1 MQIDGRCLCGHISYE
16 AEIDPDA
23 VIICHCTDC
32 QINSATAFRYGVL
45 VKVDD
50 FRLIS
55 GELRRYIKTNDSG
68 RQRALSFCPECGTS
82 IHGGDVSDP
91 QLLSLRLGTA
101 RQRHA
106 LVPRVQIWRRSAIG
120 WLGAIDS
127 MEAFDTQPQSDRFNA
142 R

>member
-1 MQIDGRCLCGHISYE
+1 MKIDGRCLCGHIRYE
-16 AEIDPDA
+16 AEIDPAA

-45 VKVDD
+45 VKVAD

-91 QLLSLRLGTA
+91 QQLSLRLGGPRSAGWTRSA
-101 RQRHA
+101 ASKPSRPS
-106 LVPRVQIWRRSAIG
+106 PRVTASTPAD
-120 WLGAIDS
+120 LGK
-127 MEAFDTQPQSDRFNA
+127 EAA
-142 R
+142 RGACFR